1 MRKVLIISVSVASV
15 FIGGGILAGVAMLQY
30 QPVQQHV
37 EVQITKPSWDR

>member
-15 FIGGGILAGVAMLQY
+15 FIGGCILAGAALLQY
-30 QPVQQHV
+30 KPAQQHV

>member
-15 FIGGGILAGVAMLQY
+15 FISGGILAGIAMLQY

-37 EVQITKPSWDR
+37 EIQITRSSWDR